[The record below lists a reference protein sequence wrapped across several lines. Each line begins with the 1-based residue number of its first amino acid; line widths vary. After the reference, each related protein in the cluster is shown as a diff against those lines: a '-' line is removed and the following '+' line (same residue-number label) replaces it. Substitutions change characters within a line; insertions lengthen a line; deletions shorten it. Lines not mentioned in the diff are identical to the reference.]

1 MKLIN
6 YLTEKHL
13 NMRKLLL
20 IIAAVVLSSA
30 VFGQA
35 KKPTIMVVPSDQYCI
50 SKGYKLE
57 FDDMGT
63 KKVLPDYKAAMQNDS
78 DLRLVISK
86 MSGIMADRGFPLKDL
101 EQELKSLE
109 SESAEMSMM
118 TSKDFGMGLAESPVD
133 ALKRT
138 AKADIIMDLSFEVIP
153 MGPKKSIRFN
163 LKGLDA
169 YTNKAVAT
177 AAGEGQPSSAASVGI
192 LLEEAVLGK
201 MDAFNDRLMGH
212 FEDMFEKGREVKV
225 MVRVFE
231 GWGEDLE
238 SEFEMDGEEDELG
251 FLIENWFAD
260 NTVEGRFNLSDGT
273 ATFMKFEQ
281 VRIPLYY
288 ERKGK
293 QRAMDTRRWVRGLA
307 KPMEDAIGSPVKI
320 YMRGLGEAWLI
331 LGSK

>member
-1 MKLIN
+1 
-6 YLTEKHL
+6 
-13 NMRKLLL
+13 MRKLLL

-57 FDDMGT
+57 FDDQGS
-63 KKVLPDYKAAMQNDS
+63 KKVLPDYKAALQNDS

-109 SESAEMSMM
+109 SESAEMNMM
-118 TSKDFGMGLAESPVD
+118 TSKDMGMGMAESPVD

-138 AKADIIMDLSFEVIP
+138 AKADIIMDLSFEVKA
-153 MGPKKSIRFN
+153 MGPKKSIRYILN
-163 LKGLDA
+163 GLDA
-169 YTNKAVAT
+169 YTSKNVAST
-177 AAGEGQPSSAASVGI
+177 AGEGQPSSAASVGI
-192 LLEEAVLGK
+192 LLEEAVLGR
-201 MDAFNDRLMGH
+201 MDEFNDRLMAH
-212 FEDMFEKGREVKV
+212 FEDMFAKGREVKV
-225 MVRVFE
+225 MVRVWE
-231 GWGEDLE
+231 GADDLE
-238 SEFEMDGEEDELG
+238 TEYEVDGEEDELG
-251 FLIENWFAD
+251 FHIENWFAD

-273 ATFMKFEQ
+273 ENFMKFEQ

-288 ERKGK
+288 ERKGQ
-293 QRAMDTRRWVRGLA
+293 QRAMDTRRWVKGLSKMLKDA
-307 KPMEDAIGSPVKI
+307 TGEDNKI
-320 YMRGLGEAWLI
+320 YMRGLGEAWII